1 MDYIISAP
9 GKVILFGEHAA
20 VFGKPA
26 IAAAIDLRTYLLV
39 ETSTSD
45 TPTVTLEFPDIHLN
59 FKVQVDKL
67 ASLTAQTK
75 ADHLNWSTPKT
86 LDRHIFDSLSSLA
99 LLEEPGL
106 TKVQQAAVVSFL
118 YLYIHLCPPSV
129 CADSSNWVVR
139 STLPIGAGLGSS
151 ASICV
156 CLAAGL
162 LVLNGQLSIDQARD
176 FKSLTEKQLSLVDDW
191 SFVGE
196 MCIHGNPSGIDNAV
210 ATQGGAL
217 LFQRPNNRVPLVDI
231 PEMKLLLTNTKH
243 PRSTADL
250 VGGVGVLTKEFGS
263 IMDPIMTSVGEISNQ
278 AMEIISRGKKVVDQS
293 NLEIEEGILPQ
304 PTSEDACN
312 VMEDGATLQKL
323 RDIGSEMQ
331 HLVRINHGLLIAMG
345 VSHPK
350 LEIIRTASIVHDL
363 GETKLTGAGGGGC
376 AITLVT
382 SKDKTAAQLEDNV
395 IAFTKEMA
403 THGFEVHETTIGAR
417 GVGMC
422 IDHPSLKT
430 VEAFKKVERA
440 DLKNIGPWTH

>member
-1 MDYIISAP
+1 M
-9 GKVILFGEHAA
+9 
-20 VFGKPA
+20 FGKPA

-39 ETSTSD
+39 ETKNSES
-45 TPTVTLEFPDIHLN
+45 PSVTLEFPDI
-59 FKVQVDKL
+59 KL
-67 ASLTAQTK
+67 HFEVETQKLTALGTQVK
-75 ADHLNWSTPKT
+75 ADHINWATPKS
-86 LDRHIFDSLSSLA
+86 LDRHVFDSLASLA
-99 LLEEPGL
+99 LLQEPSL

-129 CADSSNWVVR
+129 CTSSSHWVVR

-162 LVLNGQLSIDQARD
+162 LVLNGQLSLESARD
-176 FKSLTEKQLSLVDDW
+176 LSKLSDAQLQLVDDW

-210 ATQGGAL
+210 ATRGGAL
-217 LFQRPNNRVPLVDI
+217 LFQRPNNRVPLADI

-250 VGGVGVLTKEFGS
+250 VGGVGVLSKEFPR
-263 IMDPIMTSVGEISNQ
+263 ILDPIMESVGHISEQ

-293 NLEIEEGILPQ
+293 HVEIEEGILPQ
-304 PTSEDACN
+304 PTSEDACD
-312 VMEDGATLQKL
+312 VVEDRATIQKL
-323 RDIGSEMQ
+323 RDIGSELQ
-331 HLVRINHGLLIAMG
+331 HLIRINHGLLIAMG

-350 LEIIRTASIVHDL
+350 LETIRAASIVHHL

-382 SKDKTAAQLEDNV
+382 SKDFTAAQVEENV
-395 IAFTKEMA
+395 DAFVKEMA
-403 THGFEVHETTIGAR
+403 THDFEVHETTIGAR
-417 GVGMC
+417 GVGVC
-422 IDHPSLKT
+422 IDHPTLKT
-430 VEAFKKVERA
+430 VVSFKQVA
-440 DLKNIGPWTH
+440 TSDLKNIGPWTH